1 MNESQNVLD
10 LDGLLKIA
18 GGHTAFQLLW
28 SGIEFRLFDELSARP
43 GQPIETLAKFMGLE
57 VYPARVLLIGL
68 TALGLIDLEEGLYR
82 NSQIAEAR
90 LVTSKEGSLASI
102 IGWQAHI
109 VYPGMMDFVASLR
122 ANKNLGLSR
131 FQGTETNLYDRL
143 THNPFLQS
151 VFQNSMSGLSKVA
164 NQSLRTTVD
173 FTRYKHVVDAGGGDG
188 TNALEIARSFPGVK
202 TTVFDSASVCELAGK
217 TLQKLKWRARLEL
230 GRVTSLRNPFR

>member
-90 LVTSKEGSLASI
+90 LVTSKEGASPPLLVGKLI
-102 IGWQAHI
+102 
-109 VYPGMMDFVASLR
+109 
-122 ANKNLGLSR
+122 LSI
-131 FQGTETNLYDRL
+131 QE
-143 THNPFLQS
+143 
-151 VFQNSMSGLSKVA
+151 
-164 NQSLRTTVD
+164 
-173 FTRYKHVVDAGGGDG
+173 
-188 TNALEIARSFPGVK
+188 
-202 TTVFDSASVCELAGK
+202 
-217 TLQKLKWRARLEL
+217 
-230 GRVTSLRNPFR
+230 